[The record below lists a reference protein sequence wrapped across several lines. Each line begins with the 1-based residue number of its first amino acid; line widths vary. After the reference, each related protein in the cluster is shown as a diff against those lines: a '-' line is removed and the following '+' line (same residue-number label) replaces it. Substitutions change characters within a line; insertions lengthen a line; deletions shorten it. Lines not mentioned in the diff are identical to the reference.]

1 MIGGKDYSLPSHH
14 WNTRSKP
21 EFESFLGY
29 DGVCSTTIDALDV
42 HIDGLEDLFIAGD
55 SFMQMFYTVFDRDL
69 DMVGLAPAV
78 HSACEAVYHYGDDG
92 SVSYIDELC

>member
-14 WNTRSKP
+14 WNGRSKP

-29 DGVCSTTIDALDV
+29 DGICNSTIGPLDI

-55 SFMQMFYTVFDRDL
+55 SFM
-69 DMVGLAPAV
+69 
-78 HSACEAVYHYGDDG
+78 
-92 SVSYIDELC
+92 